1 TGAKG
6 NAIPR
11 NPPTC
16 VQKGPP
22 IVMSTK
28 TPRTKRKE
36 IIDKMIPICEN
47 EIRAGRL
54 IMCSRIY

>member
-1 TGAKG
+1 M
-6 NAIPR
+6 PR

-36 IIDKMIPICEN
+36 IIDRMIPIWEN

-54 IMCSRIY
+54 IMCSRL

>member
-1 TGAKG
+1 M
-6 NAIPR
+6 PR

-28 TPRTKRKE
+28 TPRMKRKA
-36 IIDKMIPICEN
+36 IIDTMIPIWEN
-47 EIRAGRL
+47 EIRAGRIL
-54 IMCSRIY
+54 IMCSML